1 MAYAVAAFFMAGAV
15 YSSRFSGEFKKEGN
29 SMLQIESIKTNVAPA
44 DAAKMY
50 GLSVQRNGMARC
62 PFHNDTHP
70 SMKLYDDHFY
80 CFACGAHGDVIDLTA
95 KLLGLNFKETV
106 HRLAVDFGISP
117 NDDPP
122 AAVKPQRPHV
132 SQFRR
137 DELLCLSTLTEYER
151 LLRFWKQ
158 EYAPSVPDGRMT
170 SDIPLR
176 REIYHR
182 LKICAVKNVPHTI
195 KNIEELLKF
204 YDTGVDLTPQQDRIH
219 LANGTLGVNGT
230 FTPGKT
236 EIVRTRLP
244 ISYNPDAPRPEIW
257 LRFLHDLLHEDD
269 IPTLQEYLG
278 YCLIPSTK
286 GQRMMVI
293 KGSGGEGKSQIG
305 VVLSAIF
312 GGYMKDGSI
321 GKVSEN
327 PFARADLEHQLL
339 MVDDDMKMEALK

>member
-1 MAYAVAAFFMAGAV
+1 
-15 YSSRFSGEFKKEGN
+15 
-29 SMLQIESIKTNVAPA
+29 MLQIESIKANVAPA

-62 PFHNDTHP
+62 QFHNDTHP

-158 EYAPSVPDGRMT
+158 EYAPSVPDAPIDDRFVEACQM
-170 SDIPLR
+170 L
-176 REIYHR
+176 E
-182 LKICAVKNVPHTI
+182 TI
-195 KNIEELLKF
+195 
-204 YDTGVDLTPQQDRIH
+204 
-219 LANGTLGVNGT
+219 
-230 FTPGKT
+230 
-236 EIVRTRLP
+236 
-244 ISYNPDAPRPEIW
+244 
-257 LRFLHDLLHEDD
+257 
-269 IPTLQEYLG
+269 EYLADFL
-278 YCLIPSTK
+278 CAASLEERVKAVDELIRNGLMEK
-286 GQRMMVI
+286 LRNRLEEVNVN
-293 KGSGGEGKSQIG
+293 E
-305 VVLSAIF
+305 
-312 GGYMKDGSI
+312 
-321 GKVSEN
+321 
-327 PFARADLEHQLL
+327 RA
-339 MVDDDMKMEALK
+339 A

>member
-1 MAYAVAAFFMAGAV
+1 
-15 YSSRFSGEFKKEGN
+15 
-29 SMLQIESIKTNVAPA
+29 MLQIESIKTNVAPA

-158 EYAPSVPDGRMT
+158 EYAPSVPNAFGVPSGTQQSGSDGERT
-170 SDIPLR
+170 SSGMS
-176 REIYHR
+176 
-182 LKICAVKNVPHTI
+182 
-195 KNIEELLKF
+195 ELSPQGGSEG
-204 YDTGVDLTPQQDRIH
+204 YEACEDVDDRFVEACQMLEMI
-219 LANGTLGVNGT
+219 
-230 FTPGKT
+230 
-236 EIVRTRLP
+236 
-244 ISYNPDAPRPEIW
+244 
-257 LRFLHDLLHEDD
+257 
-269 IPTLQEYLG
+269 EYLADFL
-278 YCLIPSTK
+278 CAASLEERVKAVDELIQNGLMEK
-286 GQRMMVI
+286 LRNHLEEVNVN
-293 KGSGGEGKSQIG
+293 E
-305 VVLSAIF
+305 
-312 GGYMKDGSI
+312 
-321 GKVSEN
+321 
-327 PFARADLEHQLL
+327 RA
-339 MVDDDMKMEALK
+339 A

>member
-1 MAYAVAAFFMAGAV
+1 
-15 YSSRFSGEFKKEGN
+15 
-29 SMLQIESIKTNVAPA
+29 MLQIESIKTNVAPA

-158 EYAPSVPDGRMT
+158 KYAPSVPDAPIDERFVEACQM
-170 SDIPLR
+170 L
-176 REIYHR
+176 E
-182 LKICAVKNVPHTI
+182 TI
-195 KNIEELLKF
+195 
-204 YDTGVDLTPQQDRIH
+204 
-219 LANGTLGVNGT
+219 
-230 FTPGKT
+230 
-236 EIVRTRLP
+236 
-244 ISYNPDAPRPEIW
+244 
-257 LRFLHDLLHEDD
+257 
-269 IPTLQEYLG
+269 EYLADFL
-278 YCLIPSTK
+278 CAASLEERVKAVDELIQNGLMEK
-286 GQRMMVI
+286 LQNRLEDVNVN
-293 KGSGGEGKSQIG
+293 E
-305 VVLSAIF
+305 
-312 GGYMKDGSI
+312 
-321 GKVSEN
+321 
-327 PFARADLEHQLL
+327 RA
-339 MVDDDMKMEALK
+339 A

>member
-1 MAYAVAAFFMAGAV
+1 
-15 YSSRFSGEFKKEGN
+15 
-29 SMLQIESIKTNVAPA
+29 MLQIESIKTNVAPA

-158 EYAPSVPDGRMT
+158 KYAPSVPDAPIDERFVEACQM
-170 SDIPLR
+170 L
-176 REIYHR
+176 E
-182 LKICAVKNVPHTI
+182 TI
-195 KNIEELLKF
+195 KYLADFLCAASLEERVKA
-204 YDTGVDLTPQQDRIH
+204 VDELIQ
-219 LANGTLGVNGT
+219 NGLMEKLQNRLEEVNVN
-230 FTPGKT
+230 
-236 EIVRTRLP
+236 E
-244 ISYNPDAPRPEIW
+244 
-257 LRFLHDLLHEDD
+257 
-269 IPTLQEYLG
+269 
-278 YCLIPSTK
+278 
-286 GQRMMVI
+286 
-293 KGSGGEGKSQIG
+293 
-305 VVLSAIF
+305 
-312 GGYMKDGSI
+312 
-321 GKVSEN
+321 
-327 PFARADLEHQLL
+327 RA
-339 MVDDDMKMEALK
+339 A

>member
-1 MAYAVAAFFMAGAV
+1 
-15 YSSRFSGEFKKEGN
+15 
-29 SMLQIESIKTNVAPA
+29 MLQIESIKTNVAPA

-80 CFACGAHGDVIDLTA
+80 CFACGARGDVIDLTA

-158 EYAPSVPDGRMT
+158 KYAPSVPDAPIDDRFVEACQM
-170 SDIPLR
+170 L
-176 REIYHR
+176 E
-182 LKICAVKNVPHTI
+182 TI
-195 KNIEELLKF
+195 
-204 YDTGVDLTPQQDRIH
+204 
-219 LANGTLGVNGT
+219 
-230 FTPGKT
+230 
-236 EIVRTRLP
+236 
-244 ISYNPDAPRPEIW
+244 
-257 LRFLHDLLHEDD
+257 
-269 IPTLQEYLG
+269 EYLADFL
-278 YCLIPSTK
+278 CAASLEERVKAVDELIQNGLMEK
-286 GQRMMVI
+286 LQNRLEEVNVN
-293 KGSGGEGKSQIG
+293 E
-305 VVLSAIF
+305 
-312 GGYMKDGSI
+312 
-321 GKVSEN
+321 
-327 PFARADLEHQLL
+327 RA
-339 MVDDDMKMEALK
+339 A

>member
-1 MAYAVAAFFMAGAV
+1 
-15 YSSRFSGEFKKEGN
+15 
-29 SMLQIESIKTNVAPA
+29 MLQIESIKTNVAPA

-132 SQFRR
+132 SQFQR

-158 EYAPSVPDGRMT
+158 KYAPSVPDAPIDERFVEACQM
-170 SDIPLR
+170 L
-176 REIYHR
+176 E
-182 LKICAVKNVPHTI
+182 TI
-195 KNIEELLKF
+195 
-204 YDTGVDLTPQQDRIH
+204 
-219 LANGTLGVNGT
+219 
-230 FTPGKT
+230 
-236 EIVRTRLP
+236 
-244 ISYNPDAPRPEIW
+244 
-257 LRFLHDLLHEDD
+257 
-269 IPTLQEYLG
+269 EYLADFL
-278 YCLIPSTK
+278 CAASLEERVKAVDELIQNGLMEK
-286 GQRMMVI
+286 LQNRLEEVNVN
-293 KGSGGEGKSQIG
+293 E
-305 VVLSAIF
+305 
-312 GGYMKDGSI
+312 
-321 GKVSEN
+321 
-327 PFARADLEHQLL
+327 RA
-339 MVDDDMKMEALK
+339 A

>member
-1 MAYAVAAFFMAGAV
+1 
-15 YSSRFSGEFKKEGN
+15 
-29 SMLQIESIKTNVAPA
+29 MLQIESIKANVAPA

-158 EYAPSVPDGRMT
+158 EYAPSVPDTPIDDRFVEACQM
-170 SDIPLR
+170 L
-176 REIYHR
+176 E
-182 LKICAVKNVPHTI
+182 TI
-195 KNIEELLKF
+195 
-204 YDTGVDLTPQQDRIH
+204 
-219 LANGTLGVNGT
+219 
-230 FTPGKT
+230 
-236 EIVRTRLP
+236 
-244 ISYNPDAPRPEIW
+244 
-257 LRFLHDLLHEDD
+257 
-269 IPTLQEYLG
+269 EYLADFL
-278 YCLIPSTK
+278 CAASLEERVKAVDELIQNGLMEK
-286 GQRMMVI
+286 LRNRLEEVNVN
-293 KGSGGEGKSQIG
+293 E
-305 VVLSAIF
+305 
-312 GGYMKDGSI
+312 
-321 GKVSEN
+321 
-327 PFARADLEHQLL
+327 RA
-339 MVDDDMKMEALK
+339 A